1 MNEDILE
8 LLETNLT
15 KCAYVF
21 QLWGNIFLSMASL
34 VICMQL
40 RYLFH
45 EFQRRVK
52 RHKNYLRVVNSM
64 EARYISSSL
73 LIHNKQ
79 IN

>member
-1 MNEDILE
+1 
-8 LLETNLT
+8 
-15 KCAYVF
+15 
-21 QLWGNIFLSMASL
+21 MASL

-64 EARYISSSL
+64 EARCVFTGGIWLGMSVKLGLCSVTNMMASL
-73 LIHNKQ
+73 ELKDRNHI
-79 IN
+79 IEL